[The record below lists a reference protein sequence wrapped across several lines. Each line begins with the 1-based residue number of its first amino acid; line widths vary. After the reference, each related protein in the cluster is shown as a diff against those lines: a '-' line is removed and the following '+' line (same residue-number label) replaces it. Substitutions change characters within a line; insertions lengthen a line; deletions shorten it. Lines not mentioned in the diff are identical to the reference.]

1 VAERLLYDLAIDG
14 LAGQL
19 VGMRGIYE
27 MDRITSCFVQLR
39 YCAHYVG
46 IKTWRG
52 FMKPLG
58 GLPNDADIKRTPKGV

>member
-1 VAERLLYDLAIDG
+1 
-14 LAGQL
+14 
-19 VGMRGIYE
+19 M
-27 MDRITSCFVQLR
+27 
-39 YCAHYVG
+39 G

>member
-1 VAERLLYDLAIDG
+1 LYDLAIDDRADQ
-14 LAGQL
+14 LAG
-19 VGMRGIYE
+19 MPGIYE